1 MPAAE
6 LFKGLAAAAGH
17 NPALAKAAVKYV
29 GIGLAVAPIGIPLYW
44 RTLCNTWS
52 GKSLLMSGADAVLDE
67 DFSEKGFVGTAKKI
81 AAGHEA
87 SEKSTGEIVVDEIGG
102 QGTFAK
108 GRETIG
114 NTIDGASEALAYAGG
129 VVRGTVDGVKSTFNG
144 VGDVMSSAIDQHFA
158 VSEQQQSQRERELAQ
173 MAAYYKQVAEQ
184 GYYPES
190 MPMAQQ
196 GQYPY
201 QGQTQGSG
209 GFGSMLSPFTNLIN
223 SFTGGSKNT
232 MSAAGMLLGAFMLFG
247 GLGGGMLSR
256 VLGGALGGYAFRQ
269 MAKPQVQQTAYP
281 SIDPAQ
287 YQEFLRQNY
296 NRQMERDHGSEQRG
310 IVNRTFTI

>member
-1 MPAAE
+1 MGASG
-6 LFKGLAAAAGH
+6 LFKGLAEVAGH

-29 GIGLAVAPIGIPLYW
+29 GLGVAVAPIGIPLYW
-44 RTLCNTWS
+44 RTLCNVWS

-67 DFSEKGFVGTAKKI
+67 DFSDKGFVGTAKKI
-81 AAGHEA
+81 AAGQEA
-87 SEKSTGEIVVDEIGG
+87 SEKSTGEIVVDELGG

-129 VVRGTVDGVKSTFNG
+129 IVRGTVDGVKSTFSG
-144 VGDVMSSAIDQHFA
+144 VGDAMSTAIDQHFA
-158 VSEQQQSQRERELAQ
+158 VTEQQQVQRDRELAQ
-173 MAAYYKQVAEQ
+173 MAAYYKQVADQ

-190 MPMAQQ
+190 MPTGQQ

-201 QGQTQGSG
+201 PGQSQGGS
-209 GFGSMLSPFTNLIN
+209 FGSMLSPFTNLIN

-232 MSAAGMLLGAFMLFG
+232 MSAAGMILGAFMLFG
-247 GLGGGMLSR
+247 GLGGGWLSR
-256 VLGGALGGYAFRQ
+256 ILGGALGGYAFRQ

-281 SIDPAQ
+281 SVDPAQ
-287 YQEFLRQNY
+287 YQQFLRQNY
-296 NRQMERDHGSEQRG
+296 ERQMDQDRSLDQRG
-310 IVNRTFTI
+310 VVNRTFTI